1 VIRSTLLRS
10 DLLASRQL
18 AHPGGGKHT
27 GSEIVLG
34 YAGRCPLEPTHLI
47 LNFDNSGSVGSAG
60 GNDPIG
66 NRFLE
71 ARLAIEAVSRRC
83 RCDRELVSIVHFDC
97 PTSGD
102 VPPTP
107 LNRQRSRQIE
117 RGLAIPPDGAG
128 ASLLG
133 PSLQEA
139 YRLAE
144 RFPDHQHVLCVLS
157 DFLLFDD
164 DLAKVLDDFAAFPG
178 TLHAVVLRANP
189 PSRLLDDG
197 RIQVTLVDY
206 TDRPGAVAHAVFGAA
221 TTHRR
226 HPRHGFASRGSE
238 PTVPEP
244 DR

>member
-1 VIRSTLLRS
+1 MIRSTLLRS
-10 DLLASRQL
+10 DLLASRPL

-27 GSEIVLG
+27 GSDIVLG

-47 LNFDNSGSVGSAG
+47 LDFDNSGSVGSAG

-66 NRFLE
+66 NRFVE

-107 LNRQRSRQIE
+107 LNRHRSRQIE

-164 DLAKVLDDFAAFPG
+164 DLPKVLDDFSAFPG

-189 PSRLLDDG
+189 PSRLLDDD
-197 RIQVTLVDY
+197 RIQVTSVAY

-226 HPRHGFASRGSE
+226 QRRHRFAGRGSE
-238 PTVPEP
+238 PTVSEP
-244 DR
+244 NR